1 MLTLTWITEKEL
13 KPEIKKQRRRISL
26 KEQHENYV
34 VALIKWETLATSKV
48 KMSGS
53 KEKRK
58 LRRKL
63 FVNTYDISSMKRV
76 TRKFQRRQRNVE
88 ESMLHVQ
95 SLSVPSPLH
104 CMIFDKYI
112 HYNISHTWH
121 FSLCKNGSRLI
132 CLQILFPVNQLVLP
146 LYQMLST
153 ELKNFFTVVSS
164 LFI

>member
-1 MLTLTWITEKEL
+1 MFTLTWKTEKEL
-13 KPEIKKQRRRISL
+13 ERELKKRRRRISL

-34 VALIKWETLATSKV
+34 VALIKRETLATSKV

-88 ESMLHVQ
+88 EESMLHVQ

-104 CMIFDKYI
+104 CMIFDKY
-112 HYNISHTWH
+112 
-121 FSLCKNGSRLI
+121 SL
-132 CLQILFPVNQLVLP
+132 
-146 LYQMLST
+146 LSF
-153 ELKNFFTVVSS
+153 L
-164 LFI
+164 